1 VRNNPSTLAIPPDE
15 LEAALAARRELGG
28 ERESE
33 VVEAFVA
40 RVGRSID
47 RRVDERLADQG
58 GRRSVSRPEKDRQF
72 AMAIVS
78 LIACIPL
85 TAIALGAG
93 GLAALLIVWAGI
105 VLLNVA
111 FARMR

>member
-1 VRNNPSTLAIPPDE
+1 
-15 LEAALAARRELGG
+15 
-28 ERESE
+28 
-33 VVEAFVA
+33 
-40 RVGRSID
+40 
-47 RRVDERLADQG
+47 
-58 GRRSVSRPEKDRQF
+58 
-72 AMAIVS
+72 MAIVS

>member
-1 VRNNPSTLAIPPDE
+1 MTIPPDE
-15 LEAALAARRELGG
+15 LEAALAARRELGPD
-28 ERESE
+28 REAE
-33 VVEAFVA
+33 VVDAFVE

-47 RRVDERLADQG
+47 RRVDERLVEQRG
-58 GRRSVSRPEKDRQF
+58 SRSVSRPEKDRQF

-78 LIACIPL
+78 LVAGIPL

-93 GLAALLIVWAGI
+93 GLAALLVVWAGI